1 MSTAAPAAGEASAAT
16 APAAAADPAPQSTAL
31 RAVTP
36 APAVPRCDNC
46 GASVPGRFCGTCG
59 QRLEPPIHSLWHFIG
74 VAAEDVTHADSRL
87 WRTLA
92 ALLFMPGLLTREFL
106 AGRRARYLPPVRL
119 YLVLSVVFF
128 LWVAATGTP
137 DETHITPATRG
148 AIADARQAVEQA
160 RTSGAHGL
168 VMIVPSAARAA
179 DTAGA
184 TTRAATGATPATAGP
199 QARYSGSTLEGEQ
212 EHCKLIG
219 YNGPWKSTI
228 QPALAR
234 SCMKAAQDHGR
245 SLGQS
250 ILHNLPRAMFLF
262 LPLLAGV
269 LMLLYWHPRHYYV
282 EHLLFCLHNHAFAF
296 LVVLLAGIVGLLL
309 PFAATLIGWVTTLYV
324 VWYLYRSM
332 RVMYG
337 QGRLRTGAKLG
348 VLAFMY
354 LVVGSFMVM
363 ATTVYALMTL

>member
-16 APAAAADPAPQSTAL
+16 APAAATDPALQSTAL

-46 GASVPGRFCGTCG
+46 GANVPGRFCGTCG

-74 VAAEDVTHADSRL
+74 VATEDVTHADSRL

-92 ALLFMPGLLTREFL
+92 ALLFMPGFLTREFL
-106 AGRRARYLPPVRL
+106 QGRRARYLPPVRL

-128 LWVAATGTP
+128 VWVAATGNTP
-137 DETHITPATRG
+137 DEAHITPATRG
-148 AIADARQAVEQA
+148 AIADARQAV
-160 RTSGAHGL
+160 
-168 VMIVPSAARAA
+168 
-179 DTAGA
+179 
-184 TTRAATGATPATAGP
+184 ATAGP

-234 SCMKAAQDHGR
+234 SCMKASEDHGR

-269 LMLLYWHPRHYYV
+269 LMLLYWRPRHYYV

-296 LVVLLAGIVGLLL
+296 LVVLLAGIVSLLL

-337 QGRLRTGAKLG
+337 QGRLRTVAKLG
-348 VLAFMY
+348 VLSFMY
-354 LVVGSFMVM
+354 LVVGSFMVV
-363 ATTVYALMTL
+363 ATTLYALMTL

>member
-16 APAAAADPAPQSTAL
+16 APGAATDPAAQSTAL
-31 RAVTP
+31 RTVTP
-36 APAVPRCDNC
+36 ASAVPRCDNC

-59 QRLEPPIHSLWHFIG
+59 QRLEPPIHSLWHFIA

-128 LWVAATGTP
+128 VWIAATGKTP
-137 DETHITPATRG
+137 DEAHVTPA
-148 AIADARQAVEQA
+148 
-160 RTSGAHGL
+160 
-168 VMIVPSAARAA
+168 
-179 DTAGA
+179 TAGA
-184 TTRAATGATPATAGP
+184 TTRAAAGATPATAGP

-212 EHCKLIG
+212 QHCKLIG

-234 SCMKAAQDHGR
+234 GCMKAAEDHGR

-250 ILHNLPRAMFLF
+250 ILHNLPRAMFVF

-269 LMLLYWHPRHYYV
+269 LLLLYWHPRHYYV

-296 LVVLLAGIVGLLL
+296 LVVLLAGIASLLL

-337 QGRLRTGAKLG
+337 QGRLRTVAKLG

-354 LVVGSFMVM
+354 LVVGCFMVV
-363 ATTVYALMTL
+363 ATTLYALVTL

>member
-16 APAAAADPAPQSTAL
+16 APAAATDPAQQSTAL

-46 GASVPGRFCGTCG
+46 GANVPGRFCGTCG

-128 LWVAATGTP
+128 VWVAATGKTA
-137 DETHITPATRG
+137 DEAHITPATRG
-148 AIADARQAVEQA
+148 AIADARQA
-160 RTSGAHGL
+160 
-168 VMIVPSAARAA
+168 I
-179 DTAGA
+179 
-184 TTRAATGATPATAGP
+184 PATAGP

-296 LVVLLAGIVGLLL
+296 LVVLLAGIASLLL
-309 PFAATLIGWVTTLYV
+309 PFAATLIGWITTLYV

-337 QGRLRTGAKLG
+337 QGRLRTVAKLG